1 LLTTSA
7 ESLISYLSP
16 TNNLIRYHRGLSEC
30 RVESAQDLLALMR
43 KAQQQR
49 QVGETNMNKQSSRSH
64 CIFTLRVESKR
75 QLIDGS
81 ILEVGGKLHC
91 VDLAGSE
98 CAKSADLGEGADQQQ
113 AAARE
118 RERMNI
124 NRSLLTLGRVV
135 SALKEQSEQGFNS
148 KKGNSVR
155 IPYRYVK
162 HSAKK

>member
-1 LLTTSA
+1 
-7 ESLISYLSP
+7 
-16 TNNLIRYHRGLSEC
+16 
-30 RVESAQDLLALMR
+30 
-43 KAQQQR
+43 
-49 QVGETNMNKQSSRSH
+49 MNKQSSRSH

-75 QLIDGS
+75 QLADGS

-98 CAKSADLGEGADQQQ
+98 CAKSADMGGGTDPQQ

-135 SALKEQSEQGFNS
+135 SALKEQSQQCS
-148 KKGNSVR
+148 SMKKATSVR
-155 IPYRYVK
+155 IPYR
-162 HSAKK
+162 